1 MMKEKNMAL
10 INRYVREFA
19 KDIIEQIQSSKEY
32 ADSKILDDYIDEVNR
47 AVTNTERGLI
57 TNIDAVGEIL
67 RIYKQY
73 KRAMLNWG

>member
-1 MMKEKNMAL
+1 MAL
-10 INRYVREFA
+10 INRYVKEFA
-19 KDIIEQIQSSKEY
+19 KDIIEHIQGSKEY
-32 ADSKILDDYIDEVNR
+32 ADIKILDDYIDEVNR

>member
-1 MMKEKNMAL
+1 MAL

-32 ADSKILDDYIDEVNR
+32 ADIKILDDYIDEVNR

>member
-1 MMKEKNMAL
+1 MAL

-19 KDIIEQIQSSKEY
+19 KDIIDQIQSSKEY

-73 KRAMLNWG
+73 KRAMLNWGVMLL

>member
-1 MMKEKNMAL
+1 MAL

>member
-1 MMKEKNMAL
+1 MAL

-19 KDIIEQIQSSKEY
+19 KDIVEHIQDSKEY